1 MKKIWTFVM
10 FLTLLAACQESL
22 EDKCERE
29 AKDYTRRNCPMK
41 MDNNSILDSLVF
53 DRSTHTIHYYYTLT
67 GFADQDSILEKVNAV
82 EVLRNEVKNSTAL
95 RIYKENKFRVAYTY
109 RSQKDPK
116 KIRME
121 VVFTEKDY

>member
-53 DRSTHTIHYYYTLT
+53 ERSTHTIHYYYTLT

-82 EVLRNEVKNSTAL
+82 EVLRESGLYLPVTKRSKEDQDGSGIYRKKLLKNL
-95 RIYKENKFRVAYTY
+95 
-109 RSQKDPK
+109 PP
-116 KIRME
+116 
-121 VVFTEKDY
+121 

>member
-53 DRSTHTIHYYYTLT
+53 ERSTHTIHYYYTLT

-95 RIYKENKFRVAYTY
+95 RIYKE
-109 RSQKDPK
+109 
-116 KIRME
+116 
-121 VVFTEKDY
+121 VFTEKDY